1 MSITITSPVEWQLI
15 QNADGVAD
23 ISISFST
30 SGFTGAVEAS
40 FNGGAWAT
48 IATVTGD
55 GSQSGTLP
63 NQAAGRGTLEVRE
76 VATPAN
82 NDTVAN
88 FGIGNLYLVCGDSI
102 AEGRL
107 TNAQNHDLVA
117 NQPSVYK
124 QDDTWAEAND
134 PTDTGTLNGSN
145 WPLLARLL
153 TTDDDIPCG
162 FVTTSTG
169 SRDIAGGSDYYMK
182 PNAGWDIL
190 TSQASEAGGQFTAL
204 LLHLGPN
211 AATVAIS
218 QDDYRDAL
226 LSFAQDVR
234 DDIQANIPIYIGV
247 FGISNS
253 TAANNPNVR
262 RGIAAAIRTG
272 QVTAGP
278 NLLGPEWSDG
288 VHPKTD
294 ADGGLVAGR
303 WYAALRGKRSP
314 RAVSATR
321 VGSKIHVTFD
331 SDLTGTPLTANFA
344 LNGLSPLSATLI
356 NTRTI
361 ELDYSSYIL
370 GNDAVETVSSIPN
383 NNGLFLWKLGVAAS
397 DGSLRQLAIWNE
409 APSTTDLKLALYKG
423 TDPTAAGSLVIESAQ
438 INQDSGWKTVS
449 VEASIVAGE
458 TYWLGTRNRQQTQ
471 FRHANTSGFPFA
483 GLTDS
488 YTNPFPD
495 QFPAT
500 PASNRRLSAYA
511 TIDAVLVS
519 PGDTLTIL
527 GDSNPI
533 GTFVGGDVVS
543 LPVAVNGVTTAANPI
558 DPWQLSVGGGGAGV
572 ITLVPG
578 LP

>member
-15 QNADGVAD
+15 QQTDGVAD
-23 ISISFST
+23 IAITFTT
-30 SGFTGAVEAS
+30 SGFTGAVEAR
-40 FNGGAWAT
+40 FNGGSWLT
-48 IATVTGD
+48 IATVIGD
-55 GSQSGTLP
+55 GSQSGTLSG
-63 NQAAGRGTLEVRE
+63 QAIGRGTLELRE

-82 NDTVAN
+82 DSTVAN

-107 TNAQNHDLVA
+107 TNAQNHELLA
-117 NQPSVYK
+117 NTPSVYK
-124 QDDTWAEAND
+124 QNDTWAEAND

-153 TTDDDIPCG
+153 TTDNDIPCG

-169 SRDIAGGSDYYMK
+169 GRDIAGGSDYYAK

-190 TSQASEAGGQFTAL
+190 TSQASEAGGKFTAL

-211 AATVAIS
+211 AASESIA

-234 DDIQANIPIYIGV
+234 DDIQADIPIYVGV

-253 TAANNPNVR
+253 TAVNNPAVR

-303 WYAALRGKRSP
+303 WYAALRGTRSP

-321 VGSKIHVTFD
+321 VGRKIHVTFD
-331 SDLTGTPLTANFA
+331 SDLDGTPLSSNFA
-344 LNGLSPLSATLI
+344 INGLHPLAATLI
-356 NTRTI
+356 NSRTI
-361 ELDYSSYIL
+361 ELDYTSYIL
-370 GNDAVETVSSIPN
+370 GNSTVETEPSVPGSN
-383 NNGLFLWKLGVAAS
+383 RLFLWRLGVAAS
-397 DGSLRQLAIWNE
+397 SGSLERLTIWNE
-409 APSTTDLKLALYKG
+409 APSTTNLKLALYKG
-423 TDPTAAGSLVIESAQ
+423 TDPTAVGSLVVESAQ
-438 INQDSGWKTVS
+438 INQDSGWKTVN

-458 TYWLGTRNRQQTQ
+458 TYWLGTKNDVGTT
-471 FRHANTSGFPFA
+471 FRHSSTTGFEFA
-483 GLTDS
+483 GLIDS
-488 YTNPFPD
+488 YSNPFPD
-495 QFPAT
+495 QFPVA
-500 PASNRRLSAYA
+500 PSSSRRLSAYA

-527 GDSNPI
+527 GDNNPI
-533 GTFVGGDVVS
+533 GTFIGSEVVT